1 MSFLDL
7 LERLYAQRRRYLE
20 DLPRYLRLIKEVVL
34 RHDTKVLLFGSY
46 AEGTARPDSDVDVLI
61 VTELAA
67 EEESRLRLRK
77 EIDDALG
84 RPNPFELHIAT
95 PTQYR
100 KWYVKFI
107 KRYVEV

>member
-1 MSFLDL
+1 VFL
-7 LERLYAQRRRYLE
+7 
-20 DLPRYLRLIKEVVL
+20 
-34 RHDTKVLLFGSY
+34 FWSY
-46 AEGTARPDSDVDVLI
+46 AEGTARPDSDVDELI

-67 EEESRLRLRK
+67 EARLRLRK

-100 KWYVKFI
+100 EWYVKFI